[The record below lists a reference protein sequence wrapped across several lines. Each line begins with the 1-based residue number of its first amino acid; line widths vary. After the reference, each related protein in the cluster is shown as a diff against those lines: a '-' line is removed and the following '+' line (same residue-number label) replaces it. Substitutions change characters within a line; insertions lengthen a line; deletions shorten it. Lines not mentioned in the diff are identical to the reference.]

1 VASFLRSVFILL
13 REDAAGRSGGF
24 AATPAVPSVGDMSI
38 TREFLHH
45 PMLTGAIAA
54 SSPRLAATMTAGLG
68 LEHATRVAEL
78 GPGTGVFTEAI
89 VSLLRPEA
97 RLTAVEINPRFATA
111 LRTRF
116 PQADVVTGSA
126 ENLALEQLDV
136 VVSGL
141 PWTAMTADRQ
151 QRTLDAVTASLTPHG
166 RFTTFAYAH
175 TAWTPPARRFAASL
189 RSRFAVVE
197 RTSVVW
203 ANLPPAFVY
212 RAALP
217 VPVGRTRPG
226 KPAAVTA

>member
-1 VASFLRSVFILL
+1 
-13 REDAAGRSGGF
+13 
-24 AATPAVPSVGDMSI
+24 MSI
-38 TREFLHH
+38 TTEFFRH

-54 SSPRLAATMTAGLG
+54 SSPRLAETMTAGLG
-68 LEHATRVAEL
+68 LERAALVAEL

-89 VSLLRPEA
+89 LGLLRPEA
-97 RLTAVEINPRFATA
+97 RLTAFEINPRFADA

-116 PQADVVTGSA
+116 PQVDVVTASA
-126 ENLALEQLDV
+126 EHVGPAGVDV

-151 QRTLDAVTASLTPHG
+151 HHLLDAITASLAPNG

-175 TAWTPPARRFAASL
+175 AAWTPPARRFAASL

-197 RTSVVW
+197 RTPVVW
-203 ANLPPAFVY
+203 RNLPPAFVY

-217 VPVGRTRPG
+217 VAVGRTRRG
-226 KPAAVTA
+226 QPAAAAA